1 MNPIPN
7 LKTRTRSEE
16 KLQCNTLFTIHYSLI
31 PNPSSLAPTNALS
44 RPKRITP
51 RTLKGFRDYLPEAMI
66 PRQRLID
73 TARQVYESYGF
84 SPIDTPALEYLEILA
99 GKGGEET
106 DKQLYKFQDHG
117 GRWVGLRFDLTVPLA
132 RLAAQHIAELGTP
145 FKRYHVAAVWR
156 GENTQRG
163 RYREFMQCDFDTI
176 GTRSVAADVETALVI
191 HDLLRAIGFDQ
202 FTIRI
207 NNRMVLT
214 GLLERLNLADRT
226 VATLRALD
234 KLAKIGPARVADEL
248 INTAHTTHEQ
258 ASEVLRMVG
267 LTGTNDELLAALDH
281 LVADSETGSEGVAR
295 LGEVLA
301 GVKAAGVPEECI
313 ELDVSIAR
321 GLDYYT
327 GTIFETFL
335 DALPGIGSICSG
347 GRYDNL
353 AELYTAQQL
362 PGIGASLGLDRLL
375 AAMEELGM
383 IEKVGTPAA
392 VFIAYFDKDR
402 LHDYLKLAASI
413 RAAGINVEVFPDPKK
428 LGQQLKY
435 ADRRGFR
442 VALIAGENE
451 FTSGT
456 CQIKDLQKAQQQ
468 DVPLEPDAAS
478 VIAAVESIVGK
489 QLGIKGQL

>member
-1 MNPIPN
+1 MPP
-7 LKTRTRSEE
+7 
-16 KLQCNTLFTIHYSLI
+16 
-31 PNPSSLAPTNALS
+31 
-44 RPKRITP
+44 RITP

-66 PRQRLID
+66 PRERLID
-73 TARQVYESYGF
+73 TARRVYRSYGF

-99 GKGGEET
+99 GKGSEET

-117 GRWVGLRFDLTVPLA
+117 QRWVGLRFDLTVPLA
-132 RLAAQHIAELGTP
+132 RFAAEHVNELGIP
-145 FKRYHVAAVWR
+145 LKRYHIATVWR

-176 GTRSVAADVETALVI
+176 GTRSVAADIETALVI
-191 HDLLRAIGFDQ
+191 HDLLRAIGFAD

-214 GLLERLNLADRT
+214 GLLERLGLADR
-226 VATLRALD
+226 ATAILRALD
-234 KLAKIGPARVADEL
+234 KLSKTGADAVAEEMVAAAGA
-248 INTAHTTHEQ
+248 TRQQ
-258 ASEVLRMVG
+258 AQNVLKLAEISGSNDDVLRQVH
-267 LTGTNDELLAALDH
+267 A
-281 LVADSETGSEGVAR
+281 LVAGNETGEAGAAKLRQVLEGVAAGGVSSERIR
-295 LGEVLA
+295 LDL
-301 GVKAAGVPEECI
+301 
-313 ELDVSIAR
+313 SIAR

-353 AELYTAQQL
+353 AELFTSQEL

-383 IEKVGTPAA
+383 IEKVSTPAP
-392 VFIAYFDKDR
+392 VFIPYFDENR
-402 LHDYLKLAASI
+402 LHDYLRLAASL
-413 RAAGINVEVFPDPKK
+413 RAAGIGAEVFPDAKK

-442 VALIAGENE
+442 VALIAGDHE
-451 FTSGT
+451 FQAGM
-456 CQIKDLQKAQQQ
+456 CQIKDLQTGAKQEA
-468 DVPLEPDAAS
+468 PLEPDAAG
-478 VIAAVESIVGK
+478 IIGAVKAILNKSTS
-489 QLGIKGQL
+489 